1 MLEYC
6 SMKIA
11 DMSMHHE
18 HALVNGVLVAQVN
31 ALARLVDSWN
41 ATHAANVVFE
51 NRRRVVEELS
61 ELGKLNNTGHTERR
75 RCVVCSSSPRP
86 ELSSPTGIIAPL
98 LTLQIRKWWSH
109 LGEFKRDVANRWNLR
124 RLVHQQTKLLIF
136 PEMPETHK
144 SGSV

>member
-6 SMKIA
+6 SVKIA
-11 DMSMHHE
+11 DMSTHQL

-31 ALARLVDSWN
+31 ALARLVNLWN

-51 NRRRVVEELS
+51 NRMRVMEEFS
-61 ELGKLNNTGHTERR
+61 ELGELNDTGRMERR
-75 RCVVCSSSPRP
+75 RYVVCSSSPRP
-86 ELSSPTGIIAPL
+86 EVSSPTGIIAPL

-109 LGEFKRDVANRWNLR
+109 LGEFKHDVANRWNLR